1 MASSSSSAPIVILGG
16 GINGAAIARE
26 LALNRQDVIVVDRAD
41 IASGATAYASR
52 LIHGGL
58 RYLEYREVDLVRES
72 LAERER
78 LLRVAPDFVKPL
90 ELVIPTESRFGG
102 WRSAAANYLGWK
114 WLAPRKITKRGSWIV
129 STGLRMYDRLSQP
142 CSLPGYRTAARES
155 TPFGRQKGAAAYR
168 WYCSYWDAQIVA
180 PERFTIALL
189 RDAAETARQNGSR
202 LDVLTYHDVHRDGV
216 DLFLRSRAKP
226 QAAPIQIRP
235 AAVINCAG
243 AWVDEALHGLQIESP
258 RCMGGTK
265 GSHLVTFHPALQS
278 ALGGQAIY
286 AEAPDGRP
294 LFLLPFLGGV
304 LVGTTDLRFEGSPA
318 GAVADDNEV
327 AYLLEAIRGIFPS
340 AGLDEGD
347 IEAVYCGVR
356 PLPYSPKGGA
366 ASITRRH
373 WTMQHKDAPIPLWS
387 VIGGKLT
394 TCRSLA
400 EETAHLVMAAIGK
413 PFEPHTRERPII
425 ESPHKSDLKSIL
437 RDEWVTHLTDLVE
450 RRLLAQFDPTL
461 DLTRLESDAD
471 AMVNAGKFGPESR
484 DAEIAAA
491 VKRLKEFYRK
501 RGFLSAVVKSDE
513 RRAVI

>member
-1 MASSSSSAPIVILGG
+1 MSSAPILILGG

-26 LALNRQDVIVVDRAD
+26 LALNKQDVVLVDRAD

-78 LLRVAPDFVKPL
+78 LLRVAPDFVRPL

-102 WRSAAANYLGWK
+102 WRSAAANYMGWK
-114 WLAPRKITKRGSWIV
+114 WLAPKKVTKRGSWIV

-142 CSLPGYRTAARES
+142 CSLPGFRTAPRS
-155 TPFGRQKGAAAYR
+155 TTPFGRQSGAAAYR
-168 WYCSYWDAQIVA
+168 WFCSYWDAQIVA

-189 RDAAETARQNGSR
+189 RDAANVAKENGSR
-202 LDVLTYHDVHRDGV
+202 LEVLPYHEVHRDGQ
-216 DLFLRSRAKP
+216 DIYLRKSSTPHGHAE
-226 QAAPIQIRP
+226 AVRP
-235 AAVINCAG
+235 AAIINCAG
-243 AWVDEALHGLQIESP
+243 AWVDEALQCIDISAP

-265 GSHLVTFHPALQS
+265 GSHLVTFHAGLKE
-278 ALGGQAIY
+278 ALGDQGVY

-294 LFLLPFLGGV
+294 LFLLPFLHGT
-304 LVGTTDLRFEGSPA
+304 LVGTTDLRFEGSP
-318 GAVADDNEV
+318 GDAVTDDAEID
-327 AYLLEAIRGIFPS
+327 YLLQAIESIFPT
-340 AGLDEGD
+340 AGVNKKD

-373 WTMQHKDAPIPLWS
+373 WTQHHKDAPIRLWS

-400 EETAHLVMAAIGK
+400 EETAAEVLGALGRSFT
-413 PFEPHTRERPII
+413 PLTRERPIAETRRKNDI
-425 ESPHKSDLKSIL
+425 AAIC
-437 RDEWVTHLTDLVE
+437 RDEWVTHLADLVE
-450 RRLLAQFDPTL
+450 RRLLSQFDPTF
-461 DLTRLESDAD
+461 DLATLERYAD
-471 AMVNAGKFGPESR
+471 VTINLGVMPQESR
-484 DAEIAAA
+484 EAELCIA
-491 VKRLKEFYRK
+491 KRRMTAFYRK
-501 RGFLSAVVKSDE
+501 RSFAT
-513 RRAVI
+513 A

>member
-1 MASSSSSAPIVILGG
+1 MSSAPILILGG

-26 LALNRQDVIVVDRAD
+26 LALNKQDVALVDRAD
-41 IASGATAYASR
+41 LASGATAYSSR

-102 WRSAAANYLGWK
+102 WRSAAANYMGWK
-114 WLAPRKITKRGSWIV
+114 WLTPGKVTKRGSWIV

-142 CSLPGYRTAARES
+142 CSLPGFRTAPRAT
-155 TPFGRQKGAAAYR
+155 TPFGRLSGSPSYR
-168 WYCSYWDAQIVA
+168 WFCSYWDAQIVA

-189 RDAAETARQNGSR
+189 RDAAEVARQNGTR
-202 LDVLTYHDVHRDGV
+202 FEVLPYHDVHRDGV
-216 DLFLRSRAKP
+216 DIFIRSQAKSEK
-226 QAAPIQIRP
+226 ATIQLRP

-243 AWVDEALHGLQIESP
+243 AWVDEALKCIQIESP

-265 GSHLVTFHPALQS
+265 GSHLLTFHPGLKE
-278 ALGGQAIY
+278 ALGEQAVY

-294 LFLLPFLGGV
+294 LFLLPFLGGT
-304 LVGTTDLRFEGSPA
+304 LVGTTDLRFEGSP
-318 GAVADDNEV
+318 GDAVTDDTEIE
-327 AYLLEAIRGIFPS
+327 YLLDAIESIFP
-340 AGLDEGD
+340 AVGVTEKD

-373 WTMQHKDAPIPLWS
+373 WTQQHKDAPIPVWS

-413 PFEPHTRERPII
+413 SFEPLTREREIA
-425 ESPHKSDLKSIL
+425 ETSQKSDVTAIL
-437 RDEWVTHLTDLVE
+437 RDEWVTHLVDLVE
-450 RRLLAQFDPTL
+450 RRLLAQFDPTF
-461 DLTRLESDAD
+461 DLARLESYAD
-471 AMVNAGKFGPESR
+471 VMIEVGKFEPESR
-484 DAEIAAA
+484 DGEIVA
-491 VKRLKEFYRK
+491 VAKRMSEFYRK
-501 RGFLSAVVKSDE
+501 RGFVCN
-513 RRAVI
+513 

>member
-1 MASSSSSAPIVILGG
+1 MTSAPFLILGG

-26 LALNRQDVIVVDRAD
+26 LTLNRQDVVLVDCAD
-41 IASGATAYASR
+41 LASGATAYASR

-78 LLRVAPDFVKPL
+78 LLRVAPDFVRPL

-102 WRSAAANYLGWK
+102 GRAAAANYLGWK
-114 WLAPRKITKRGSWIV
+114 WLAPTKIVKRGSWIV

-142 CSLPGYRTAARES
+142 CSLPGFRTAPRDT
-155 TPFGRQKGAAAYR
+155 TPFGRLGGAPAYR
-168 WYCSYWDAQIVA
+168 WFCSYWDAQIVA

-189 RDAAETARQNGSR
+189 RDAAEVARQNGTR
-202 LDVLTYHDVHRDGV
+202 FEVLPYHDLVRDGV
-216 DLFLRSRAKP
+216 EIVIRS
-226 QAAPIQIRP
+226 QAHPEKGELQTRP

-243 AWVDEALHGLQIESP
+243 AWVDEALKCIDITAP

-265 GSHLVTFHPALQS
+265 GSHLVTFHPGLKE
-278 ALGGQAIY
+278 ALGPQGVY

-294 LFLLPFLGGV
+294 LFLLPFMNGT
-304 LVGTTDLRFEGSPA
+304 LVGTTDLRYEGSP
-318 GAVADDNEV
+318 GDAVTDDAEV
-327 AYLLEAIRGIFPS
+327 AYLLDAVKSIFPN
-340 AGLDEGD
+340 AGVTEKD

-373 WTMQHKDAPIPLWS
+373 WTQHHKDAPIPLWS

-400 EETAHLVMAAIGK
+400 EETAEEVLSALGR
-413 PFEPHTRERPII
+413 PFTPLTRERAIT
-425 ESPHKSDLKSIL
+425 ERWERSDVQSML
-437 RDEWVTHLTDLVE
+437 RDEWVTHLADLVE
-450 RRLLAQFDPTL
+450 RRRLLQFDPSF
-461 DLTRLESDAD
+461 DLARLKIFAD
-471 AMVNAGKFGPESR
+471 MMVEAGKFGSESR
-484 DAEIAAA
+484 DREISSAA
-491 VKRLKEFYRK
+491 KRMKEFYRK
-501 RGFLSAVVKSDE
+501 RSFVELQS
-513 RRAVI
+513 